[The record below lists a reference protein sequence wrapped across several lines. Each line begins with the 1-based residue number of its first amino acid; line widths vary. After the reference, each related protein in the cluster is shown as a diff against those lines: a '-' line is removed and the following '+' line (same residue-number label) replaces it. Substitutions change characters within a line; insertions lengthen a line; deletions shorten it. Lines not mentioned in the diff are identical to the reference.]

1 MKKKSVMI
9 KLAVFVLLVT
19 MALPVPLMAAD
30 TQPAKPPAAPT
41 DLVAKLVSETQIS
54 LTWKDNSTDETG
66 FSIER
71 SWVNAAGKWEKLPAK
86 TVEKSVTSF
95 NDIDLK
101 VNSVYKYSVK
111 AVNQAG
117 SSEAVTAEAQTTLAQ
132 PALPNTIEV
141 KAISSTSVS
150 VTWTKVL
157 NSRSVFIDRMAP
169 DDVFYK
175 SAGVVDGWSTSFVD
189 DQGLV
194 PNTKYKY
201 RLTMQN
207 YLGDVESKP
216 VEVTTLAGK
225 GTPAAP
231 SKLEST
237 VAETGKA
244 VKLSWN
250 DNSGNEQEFVLERK
264 SGTEAYKALPSI
276 TAGATEYTDS
286 TVSAGQS
293 YSYRIMARNA
303 TGSSDYSNEASVSMP
318 GAVNANATVLV
329 FKLGSNDYTVNGK
342 TTTMDTA
349 PVSKNGRTLLPLK
362 YLAAPLGA
370 TTSWDPKDK
379 KVTVTLGETT
389 ICLWVGKNMATV
401 NGVQTPI
408 DPKNSQVVPTIMQG
422 RTMLPLG
429 FIAQNLGCGVDW
441 NPPTQE
447 ATIAYPAPY

>member
-1 MKKKSVMI
+1 MKKKSMI
-9 KLAVFVLLVT
+9 MKLAVFVLLVT
-19 MALPVPLMAAD
+19 LALPVPLMAAD
-30 TQPAKPPAAPT
+30 TQPTNPPAAPSE
-41 DLVAKLVSETQIS
+41 LVALVPTETQVN
-54 LTWKDNSTDETG
+54 LTWKDNSNDETG
-66 FSIER
+66 FTIER
-71 SWVNAAGKWEKLPAK
+71 SWNNAGKWETLPAK
-86 TVEKSVTSF
+86 TVDKSVVKYS
-95 NDIDLK
+95 DYDLK
-101 VNSVYKYSVK
+101 PNTIYQYRVK
-111 AVNQAG
+111 AINQSG
-117 SSEAVTAEAQTTLAQ
+117 SSETVTTEAHTTLVE
-132 PALPNTIEV
+132 PALPEQIEV
-141 KAISSTSVS
+141 KATTSTSVY

-157 NSRSVFIDRMAP
+157 NARSVFIDRMSP

-175 SAGVVDGWSTSFVD
+175 SAGVVDGWATSFTD

-225 GTPAAP
+225 GIPIAP
-231 SKLEST
+231 SKLEAVLAVS
-237 VAETGKA
+237 GKA
-244 VKLSWN
+244 VSLTWT

-264 SGTEAYKALPSI
+264 SGTDPYKALPSI

-286 TVSAGQS
+286 NVNTGKD

-303 TGSSDYSNEASVSMP
+303 AGSSDYSNETSVKVP
-318 GAVNANATVLV
+318 GAVDSSATVLV
-329 FKLGSNDYTVNGK
+329 FKLGSNDYMINGQK
-342 TTTMDTA
+342 STMDA
-349 PVSKNGRTLLPLK
+349 PAVSKNGRTLLPLK

-370 TTSWDPKDK
+370 ATSWDPKDK
-379 KVTVTLGETT
+379 KVTVTLGDNT
-389 ICLWVGKNMATV
+389 ICLWVGKNTATV

-447 ATIAYPAPY
+447 ATITYPAPY